1 MFWSIWWCN
10 VFVSFPHSTSN
21 IIYPLKSRINNK
33 INKFYILM
41 YIFRSRIELND
52 WMYFLSK
59 MWIKLNAKQGL
70 LYTAKLSNYLFFF
83 SAITQSKFSH
93 LILWKQMFKKWMNEW
108 RCFTGN
114 CFYGRKPIKNTFV
127 VPWKL
132 SKVMKFLYMIMDNI
146 S

>member
-1 MFWSIWWCN
+1 MNFISLLNTANTSLWRIGYN
-10 VFVSFPHSTSN
+10 HSV
-21 IIYPLKSRINNK
+21 YFLCKLW
-33 INKFYILM
+33 NKFI
-41 YIFRSRIELND
+41 
-52 WMYFLSK
+52 
-59 MWIKLNAKQGL
+59 AKYGL
-70 LYTAKLSNYLFFF
+70 RHTTKISDYLFFF

-146 S
+146 SENEYRSFINSFLERILFYFV